1 MSMKRTNGRLGVK
14 AGGLGLML
22 AAVVSLGCPAVEP
35 RRRPRW
41 SLQDRP
47 SGADQAVVARLH
59 RLNQD
64 ELAKARMGVE
74 RASRPEVRDYAA
86 MLVREHEEAD
96 RKLIA
101 YAELTNMDM
110 GAVAPGGDRR
120 PVGALTLADLSF
132 SSAAAFDHNF
142 STEMVASHQAAID
155 AAQTGQGLARAPGVA
170 RADRADAAD
179 VDARTW
185 RSRGTWRRT
194 CPSRRR
200 RGFSRPAASP
210 TRAGRQ
216 TGVEER
222 AGRGSHHGAGAALA
236 PVP

>member
-14 AGGLGLML
+14 AGGLGLMV
-22 AAVVSLGCPAVEP
+22 AAVVSLGARQSAAQAPTVVVE
-35 RRRPRW
+35 
-41 SLQDRP
+41 DRP
-47 SGADQAVVARLH
+47 SGGDQAVVARLH

-120 PVGALTLADLSF
+120 PVGALTVANLSF
-132 SSAAAFDHNF
+132 SSDAAFDHNF
-142 STEMVASHQAAID
+142 ATEMVASHQAAID
-155 AAQTGQGLARAPGVA
+155 AAQTGQGLARAPGLPELIAQTLPTLSAHLAIAQDLVA
-170 RADRADAAD
+170 NLPDPPPPQPQPP
-179 VDARTW
+179 
-185 RSRGTWRRT
+185 GGIPY
-194 CPSRRR
+194 PSW
-200 RGFSRPAASP
+200 
-210 TRAGRQ
+210 TQ

-222 AGRGSHHGAGAALA
+222 AGEVRIMAPAPSLA
-236 PVP
+236 PGP